1 MNRRNV
7 LGTAATFVAVGLA
20 GCAGSLQQSI
30 EGFFQS
36 PVPIEIHNEGS
47 EYYNVYLEA
56 YEVETGRHSY
66 EHGFAVRPG
75 ERVIPEHLAAVEQR
89 LTVIQL
95 PGEQGQDFA
104 DESFADEDVEGI
116 QEVEITSDS
125 RIVLV
130 RLRDDGLMVDVQQ
143 RETGSE

>member
-1 MNRRNV
+1 MNRRAV
-7 LGTAATFVAVGLA
+7 LGSAGTLLAVTLA
-20 GCAGSLQQSI
+20 GCAASVQQTV

-36 PVPIEIHNEGS
+36 PVPVEIYNEGS
-47 EYYNVYLEA
+47 EFYNVYLEA

-75 ERVIPEHLAAVEQR
+75 ERVIPEHLSAAEQR

-95 PGEQGQDFA
+95 PGEEGQDFA
-104 DESFADEDVEGI
+104 DESFDEEEVEAR
-116 QEVEITSDS
+116 QEVEVTPDS
-125 RIVLV
+125 QIVLV
-130 RLRDDGLMVDVQQ
+130 RLRDDGLVVDVRQ